1 MLSREQ
7 LYKLYITDR
16 EKFVDLY
23 KHVRELQ
30 IKMARTDINAFIA
43 YVMKEERVTKGSK
56 EGAKLV
62 QEPTHIELQAHVDK
76 HQKTL
81 IWGALGIGKCVSSWT
96 RFTLEDGRTATT
108 LKLKEMLEAGQEVRV
123 WTLDKVTMQPRLVRV
138 KSVSDNGIVNT
149 IRVKT
154 ASGHSTLVS
163 ENHPFWVL
171 QNGEWGWKAADQ
183 LESVNQVG
191 ERNGGGENNMRLMVH
206 YGSPHYPRTLEMDN
220 QEAFDLG
227 FIVSLMRSA
236 ANRSV
241 APEHRHRDVVYAC
254 VGEGHPSWDRRFEL
268 VRTLIEIGD
277 RRGLH
282 VGASVYPKSVRLE
295 IYGLSKWVSKYGL
308 RVRHRQVKAKRR
320 WNGEVYHKVVTSM
333 MTHGIAIDDIH
344 KYGQDVVRSYLAGC
358 YSVSVRDT
366 GEDAHPGIL
375 RPYGPSSKRYRSRR
389 NFAAHWS
396 SVGHAA
402 GVGVRRHPNG
412 AVYLEGKSMIKVAA
426 EVSQR
431 APALAVHFNSITEK
445 FEYDHRHV
453 EAAEDR
459 ANRSRGVHID
469 HWRPRADHGP
479 DVSAIVY
486 VRRSRFKNQTWGV
499 EIDDDD
505 HTHLTDGILTH
516 NTQQISVARSLF
528 ALGNNVNIRI
538 LIVQSTADL
547 AKDILHQI
555 KEMIEKSVELHEV
568 FPNLKRGDLWQ
579 SREVRVQRTNLT
591 ILTPSIRAI
600 GVETKIDGSRY
611 DLIIVDDALSYE
623 NTRTQTE
630 RDNLYKWL
638 ISVPFSREEDWTW
651 TIVIGNAWHHED
663 AMHRLE
669 KLKEWHAR
677 RFPARDPK
685 TGQTL
690 LPKRWPMDR
699 IAKWEGSRPPAE
711 VRRSLDCFPAGTMI
725 LTRAGYVPIERVRV
739 GDEVL
744 THKGRWKRVTQTMS
758 THRKL
763 LTITGHG
770 HPGLQVSG
778 EHPFYTRERDKELIK
793 GTRNY
798 APFLHSPVWKK
809 ATELG
814 RGDYWSTPLAYPPS
828 MAPEVQVYNGRSV
841 KVDASLMWLAGRYLA
856 DGWVGVRN
864 GVHHIVITCGHH
876 KTDELRSKLQAW
888 VRKGAR
894 CKSNEIEWHER
905 NTSTAHQFITTFRG
919 LAEWLVENFGKGAAN
934 KKVPGWALGM
944 SHGRRK
950 ALLDGYVAGDGYL
963 DTARG
968 VVEASTV
975 SKALAFGIK
984 ALACSL
990 GSTVTVRSKPAGDA
1004 VIQGRKVPTRQIWK
1018 LAWRVEID
1026 SAHRQTW
1033 RTTQH
1038 EWTPIR
1044 SVAPS
1049 VDGGEERVYNLSVET
1064 DESYVADGIVVH
1076 NCVPFSN
1083 ETSRFDSVWFDRA
1096 FSRGIDILKDDDG
1109 KPVFWLQRYNLKAEQ
1124 KKVELERQKI
1134 AEANLSIRLK
1144 SERKDP
1150 RSIRM
1155 PVSVMSGVDLGF
1167 GLTEESDFSVIFTAV
1182 FFDNGDVLPIM
1193 IDKGR
1198 YGPTEIIPRIINTHQ
1213 LYGATIFVETSFTQK
1228 WVYDTI
1234 SKQYPDIPVF
1244 PWKTEGRGQIGNK
1257 WDMIFGVESVAFDI
1271 GSDRWTLPCIGIESP
1286 YDDIKFE
1293 AHEIMLEFKDAC
1305 LNYVPDSAVH
1315 TNDLLMA
1322 AWIMLQG
1329 ARLRGSQ
1336 EYLVALSDIGSMY
1349 VQHREDFETYQEPQS
1364 DEARWGREIAT
1375 DLREFM
1381 EAAGLDY
1388 FYSPE

>member
-7 LYKLYITDR
+7 LYKLYTTDR
-16 EKFVDLY
+16 ERFVDLY

-62 QEPTHIELQAHVDK
+62 QEQTHIELQAHVDK
-76 HQKTL
+76 YQKTL

-96 RFTLEDGRTATT
+96 RFTLEDGRVVNT
-108 LKLKEMLEAGQEVRV
+108 LRLKEMLEYGQEVRV

-138 KSVSDNGIVNT
+138 KSISDNGIVNT

-163 ENHPFWVL
+163 EPHPFWML
-171 QNGEWGWKAADQ
+171 RNGEWDWKSADQ
-183 LESVNQVG
+183 LESLYQVRKRG
-191 ERNGGGENNMRLMVH
+191 EQGDAMRLMVH
-206 YGSPHYPRTLEMDN
+206 YGVPDYPRTLQMEN

-227 FIVSLMRSA
+227 FVVMLMKA
-236 ANRSV
+236 RSV
-241 APEHRHRDVVYAC
+241 RSVLAEHRHRDVAYAC
-254 VGEGHPSWDRRFEL
+254 IGEGHPAWDRRFEM

-282 VGASVYPKSVRLE
+282 VGAAVYPKSIRLE
-295 IYGLSKWVSKYGL
+295 IYGLSKWVAKYGL
-308 RVRHRQVKAKRR
+308 QVKHRQVRRKRR

-333 MTHGIAIDDIH
+333 ESCGIAIKDIH
-344 KYGQDVVRSYLAGC
+344 KYNQDAVRSYFAGC
-358 YSVSVRDT
+358 YAVDVRDT
-366 GEDAHPGIL
+366 GEDAHPGIM
-375 RPYGPSSKRYRSRR
+375 RPHGPSSKKYRTRR
-389 NFAAHWS
+389 IFQANWS
-396 SVGHAA
+396 IVCNAA

-412 AVYLEGKSMIKVAA
+412 AVYLEGKLMIKVAA

-431 APALAVHFNSITEK
+431 APALAVHFDSIAEK
-445 FEYDHRHV
+445 FEHDHRHV
-453 EAAEDR
+453 EGADAR
-459 ANRSRGVHID
+459 ANRSHGVPID
-469 HWRPRADHGP
+469 KWIPRADHGP
-479 DVSAIVY
+479 DVSAITY
-486 VRRSRFKNQTWGV
+486 VRRSRFKHQTWGV
-499 EIDDDD
+499 EIDDED

-555 KEMIEKSVELHEV
+555 KEMIEKSTELHEV

-711 VRRSLDCFPAGTMI
+711 VRRSLDC
-725 LTRAGYVPIERVRV
+725 
-739 GDEVL
+739 
-744 THKGRWKRVTQTMS
+744 
-758 THRKL
+758 
-763 LTITGHG
+763 
-770 HPGLQVSG
+770 
-778 EHPFYTRERDKELIK
+778 
-793 GTRNY
+793 
-798 APFLHSPVWKK
+798 
-809 ATELG
+809 
-814 RGDYWSTPLAYPPS
+814 TPY
-828 MAPEVQVYNGRSV
+828 
-841 KVDASLMWLAGRYLA
+841 
-856 DGWVGVRN
+856 
-864 GVHHIVITCGHH
+864 
-876 KTDELRSKLQAW
+876 
-888 VRKGAR
+888 
-894 CKSNEIEWHER
+894 
-905 NTSTAHQFITTFRG
+905 
-919 LAEWLVENFGKGAAN
+919 
-934 KKVPGWALGM
+934 
-944 SHGRRK
+944 
-950 ALLDGYVAGDGYL
+950 
-963 DTARG
+963 
-968 VVEASTV
+968 
-975 SKALAFGIK
+975 
-984 ALACSL
+984 
-990 GSTVTVRSKPAGDA
+990 
-1004 VIQGRKVPTRQIWK
+1004 
-1018 LAWRVEID
+1018 
-1026 SAHRQTW
+1026 
-1033 RTTQH
+1033 
-1038 EWTPIR
+1038 
-1044 SVAPS
+1044 
-1049 VDGGEERVYNLSVET
+1049 
-1064 DESYVADGIVVH
+1064 
-1076 NCVPFSN
+1076 SN
-1083 ETSRFDSVWFDRA
+1083 ETSRFDSAWFDRA
-1096 FSRGIDILKDDDG
+1096 FARGIDILKDDDG

-1134 AEANLSIRLK
+1134 AEANLSVKLK

-1150 RSIRM
+1150 RSARM

-1182 FFDNGDVLPIM
+1182 FFDNGEVLPIM

-1198 YGPTEIIPRIINTHQ
+1198 YGPTEIIPRIINTH
-1213 LYGATIFVETSFTQK
+1213 LMYGATIFVETSFTQK

-1234 SKQYPDIPVF
+1234 SKQHPDIPVF

-1271 GSDRWTLPCIGIESP
+1271 GSDRWTLPCIGIESK
-1286 YDDIKFE
+1286 YEDIKFE

-1305 LNYVPDSAVH
+1305 LSFVPDSAVH

-1349 VQHREDFETYQEPQS
+1349 SQYREEFESYETPQS
-1364 DEARWGREIAT
+1364 DESRWGKEIAT
-1375 DLREFM
+1375 DLREYL

-1388 FYSPE
+1388 FYNPE